1 MPFFSEQLRL
11 LQAAPKGDEKCKNNV
26 VNDDIEDEREAIIA
40 HLQNRLKITAEE
52 HETFIDKRKSTMSK
66 TRIFPSNRNILLTK
80 EFSREKLS
88 YSKSRIFPVKSQCL
102 LTKEFSREK
111 LSDSKSRIF
120 PRQIAMF
127 I

>member
-1 MPFFSEQLRL
+1 MILNAFFSEQLRL

-52 HETFIDKRKSTMSK
+52 HETFIDKRKSK
-66 TRIFPSNRNILLTK
+66 TWIFPSNRNVHKLTK

-88 YSKSRIFPVKSQCL
+88 NSICRIFPSNRNVCL
-102 LTKEFSREK
+102 NFTN
-111 LSDSKSRIF
+111 
-120 PRQIAMF
+120 
-127 I
+127 

>member
-1 MPFFSEQLRL
+1 MILNAFFSEQLRL
-11 LQAAPKGDEKCKNNV
+11 LQAAPKGDENCKNNV

-52 HETFIDKRKSTMSK
+52 HETFIDKRKSTLSK
-66 TRIFPSNRNILLTK
+66 TWVFPSNCNI
-80 EFSREKLS
+80 
-88 YSKSRIFPVKSQCL
+88 L

-120 PRQIAMF
+120 PVKSQCLF
-127 I
+127 